1 MFLAL
6 AYAALLTVYRRAW
19 LALAEWQLPAGFEPK
34 TLITV
39 LVPERNEAGSIEA
52 CLQSILDG
60 SYPPNLLEI
69 IVLDDFS
76 DDFTDRI
83 ASDKFKVESGKL
95 KVEDGKFLVAR
106 VIRLADQLP
115 ATARSYSNKKKAIEL
130 GIAQAKGEIIVTTD
144 ADCVAPKDW
153 LLLIAHAFENAK
165 IKMIC
170 APVAFHREKNL
181 LQRFQSLDFL
191 GLMGITGAGAQ
202 LGWHHMA
209 NGANLAYR
217 KEVFEAVKGYAGNEH
232 LASGDDMFLV
242 QKVAARW
249 PGSVAFLKSHEATVF
264 TEAAPNFPSF
274 WNQRLRWGTKNAANW
289 PMRLSLLLVFIFC
302 WSIWVNLT
310 MAIMYAA
317 AVIGVPANSFSAVI
331 GVPANS
337 FSAVVGVPAN
347 NFSAV
352 VGVPANNFQVFLFQI
367 AIKAVLDYLFLSEM
381 CRFFKRKELLRWFLP
396 SFLLHTAYIP
406 LIGTASLFF
415 KKYNWK
421 GRRSS

>member
-39 LVPERNEAGSIEA
+39 LVPARNEAGSIEA

-76 DDFTDRI
+76 EDSTDRI

-95 KVEDGKFLVAR
+95 KVEGGKFLVAR

-153 LLLIAHAFENAK
+153 LMLIAHAFENAK

-217 KEVFEAVKGYAGNEH
+217 KEVFEEIGGYAGNEH

-249 PGSVAFLKSHEATVF
+249 PESVAFLKSHEATVF

-274 WNQRLRWGTKNAANW
+274 WNQRLRWGTKNAAIANW

-302 WSIWVNLT
+302 WSIWVNLAV
-310 MAIMYAA
+310 AIMYAA
-317 AVIGVPANSFSAVI
+317 AVVGVPANNFFQV
-331 GVPANS
+331 
-337 FSAVVGVPAN
+337 SAVVGVPAN
-347 NFSAV
+347 NF
-352 VGVPANNFQVFLFQI
+352 FQVFLFQI
-367 AIKAVLDYLFLSEM
+367 AIKAIFDYLFLYEM
-381 CRFFKRKELLRWFLP
+381 CSFFKRKELLRWFWP

-406 LIGTASLFF
+406 LLGTASLFF

>member
-39 LVPERNEAGSIEA
+39 LVPARNEAGSIEA
-52 CLQSILDG
+52 CLQSILAG
-60 SYPPNLLEI
+60 NYPPNLLEI

-76 DDFTDRI
+76 
-83 ASDKFKVESGKL
+83 
-95 KVEDGKFLVAR
+95 EDGTAEIAHQLPGSS
-106 VIRLADQLP
+106 ISCINLADHLP
-115 ATARSYSNKKKAIEL
+115 PKAQFSPNKKKAIEL
-130 GIAQAKGEIIVTTD
+130 GIAKAKGKIIVTTD

-153 LLLIAHAFENAK
+153 LLLIAHVFENAK

-217 KEVFEAVKGYAGNEH
+217 KEVFEEIGGYAGNEN

-249 PGSVAFLKSHEATVF
+249 PGGVAFLKSHGATVF
-264 TEAAPNFPSF
+264 TEAAPDFPSF
-274 WNQRLRWGTKNAANW
+274 WNQRLRWGTKNAAIANW

-302 WSIWVNLT
+302 WSIWVNLA
-310 MAIMYAA
+310 MAI
-317 AVIGVPANSFSAVI
+317 ISATGFLPI
-331 GVPANS
+331 HTH
-337 FSAVVGVPAN
+337 
-347 NFSAV
+347 SAV

-367 AIKAVLDYLFLSEM
+367 AIKAVFDYLFLSEM
-381 CRFFKRKELLRWFLP
+381 CSFFKRKELLRWFLP

-406 LIGTASLFF
+406 IIGTASLFF